1 MWIDILSGTI
11 LIIAILQGYRHG
23 LIKAI
28 ISFFSLFIGLIVAFQ
43 FAGYISNLLKEH
55 TKIGSQWLPFIAFL
69 VVLIG
74 VMILLKM
81 ITGILQQSAEW
92 LLLGWLNKLLGMVL
106 YALIYGT
113 ILSALLYF
121 MILLGVVEK
130 SSIKD
135 SYSFSY
141 LESWWPYFMK
151 KLSLWIPSIK
161 SSLSSLV

>member
-81 ITGILQQSAEW
+81 VTGILQQSAEW
-92 LLLGWLNKLLGMVL
+92 LMLGWLNKLLGMIL

-113 ILSALLYF
+113 ILSAVLYF
-121 MILLGVVEK
+121 MILLGVLEK
-130 SSIKD
+130 ASVKD
-135 SYSFSY
+135 SFSFSY

-161 SSLSSLV
+161 STLSSLV

>member
-11 LIIAILQGYRHG
+11 LIIAILQGYRNG

-28 ISFFSLFIGLIVAFQ
+28 ISFFSLFIGLILAFQ
-43 FAGYISNLLKEH
+43 FAGYISNVLKEH
-55 TKIGSQWLPFIAFL
+55 TKIASQWLPFIAFL

-106 YALIYGT
+106 YAFIYGT

-135 SYSFSY
+135 SFSFSY

-151 KLSLWIPSIK
+151 KLSLWVPSIK

>member
-11 LIIAILQGYRHG
+11 LIIAILQGYRNG
-23 LIKAI
+23 LIKALV
-28 ISFFSLFIGLIVAFQ
+28 SFFSLFIGLILAFQ
-43 FAGYISNLLKEH
+43 CAGYVADLLKEH
-55 TKIGSQWLPFIAFL
+55 TKIASHWLPFIAFL

-130 SSIKD
+130 SSLKD
-135 SYSFSY
+135 SFSFSY

>member
-55 TKIGSQWLPFIAFL
+55 TKIGSQWLPFIAFM

-92 LLLGWLNKLLGMVL
+92 LMLGWLNKLLGMVL

-113 ILSALLYF
+113 ILSAVLYF

-135 SYSFSY
+135 SFSFSY